1 MKNLSR
7 VFQKQKRK
15 KKQHKTRLSFITHF
29 KFEFLL
35 PFTGCRKVLGK
46 MPECVTVTTKYNI
59 TDTISVP
66 PGKLTRTKP
75 SDMSFSKSKI
85 LMPNS

>member
-1 MKNLSR
+1 M
-7 VFQKQKRK
+7 VGFM
-15 KKQHKTRLSFITHF
+15 RLSFFTQF
-29 KFEFLL
+29 KIEFLL